1 MSINTN
7 MNNSNEQSKLFKYKP
22 TMPLNNHIKLIYF
35 IVNNAVIFAV
45 AGGAAI
51 VVAVADVAFAA
62 TDVAATIAA
71 TIAAFTI

>member
-1 MSINTN
+1 

-51 VVAVADVAFAA
+51 AVVAVADVAFAA

>member
-1 MSINTN
+1 
-7 MNNSNEQSKLFKYKP
+7 
-22 TMPLNNHIKLIYF
+22 MPLNNHIKLIYF

-51 VVAVADVAFAA
+51 AVVAVADVAFAA

>member
-1 MSINTN
+1 
-7 MNNSNEQSKLFKYKP
+7 
-22 TMPLNNHIKLIYF
+22 MPLNNHIKLIYF

-51 VVAVADVAFAA
+51 AVAVADVAFAA

>member
-1 MSINTN
+1 
-7 MNNSNEQSKLFKYKP
+7 
-22 TMPLNNHIKLIYF
+22 MPLNNHIKLIYF

-71 TIAAFTI
+71 FTIWFTHWNGDFFYRGSYNVG